1 MDDVRLSRLSASQRP
16 VLENLFELYAH
27 DFSEIVPLSLNE
39 RGRFDVALRARW
51 FEDGGHTY
59 LIHADEEL
67 AGFAIAERGSR
78 IDDDPDVF
86 DVAELFVVRGL
97 RRHGVGLAAARA
109 LLSVWA
115 GRWEIRVRANHTLA
129 LTFWQKVTHAQSERV
144 SASDPTWRVFR
155 LNP

>member
-1 MDDVRLSRLSASQRP
+1 MDDVRLSRLEASQRP

-27 DFSEIVPLSLNE
+27 DFSEVVPLALNE

-59 LIHADEEL
+59 LVYADDEL

-78 IDDDPDVF
+78 IDDNPDVF

-109 LLSVWA
+109 LLLQWSGA
-115 GRWEIRVRANHTLA
+115 WEIRVRSNHSAALA
-129 LTFWQKVTHAQSERV
+129 
-144 SASDPTWRVFR
+144 
-155 LNP
+155 